1 MFEKKEYI
9 VNSNLGICIVE
20 KITKLVVGRESQ
32 MEYYVLRS
40 ATDKNKKAY
49 IPLEHHETVLRHPM
63 TETQAKEMIEK
74 MPINTNDREG
84 DRQITLGEAKEWLDC
99 AEPEK
104 WAKAAVLF
112 LLHGEEY
119 DAQLKETLCKIWEN
133 FQGELAYV
141 LKKNKEEVRRM
152 MENRIK

>member
-49 IPLEHHETVLRHPM
+49 IPVAHHETVLRYPM
-63 TETQAKEMIEK
+63 TEAQAEEMIEK
-74 MPINTNDREG
+74 MPINTNDKGE
-84 DRQITLGEAKEWLDC
+84 DRPITLQEAKGWLDC
-99 AEPEK
+99 ADPQK
-104 WAKAAVLF
+104 WGEAAACY
-112 LLHGEEY
+112 LLYGEQY
-119 DAQLKETLCKIWEN
+119 DTQLKEILCKIWEN

-141 LKKNKEEVRRM
+141 LKKNKEEIRQM
-152 MENRIK
+152 IKNRIK

>member
-49 IPLEHHETVLRHPM
+49 KKR
-63 TETQAKEMIEK
+63 K
-74 MPINTNDREG
+74 R
-84 DRQITLGEAKEWLDC
+84 R
-99 AEPEK
+99 
-104 WAKAAVLF
+104 
-112 LLHGEEY
+112 
-119 DAQLKETLCKIWEN
+119 KI
-133 FQGELAYV
+133 
-141 LKKNKEEVRRM
+141 
-152 MENRIK
+152 